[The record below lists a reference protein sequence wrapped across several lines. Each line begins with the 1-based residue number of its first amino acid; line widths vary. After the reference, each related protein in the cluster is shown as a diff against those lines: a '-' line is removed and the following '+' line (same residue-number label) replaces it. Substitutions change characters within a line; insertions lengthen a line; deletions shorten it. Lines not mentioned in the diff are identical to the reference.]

1 MHLCGFHF
9 ILRSDVGSLGTYSD
23 SDYVPYGK
31 VSVKRLL
38 RPIQPQQLEP
48 PATGLRRQQQQ
59 QHHPR
64 PSGERSGGAT
74 AFANFQVATS

>member
-1 MHLCGFHF
+1 MHLWGFHF

-48 PATGLRRQQQQ
+48 PATGLRQ
-59 QHHPR
+59 QHHPW